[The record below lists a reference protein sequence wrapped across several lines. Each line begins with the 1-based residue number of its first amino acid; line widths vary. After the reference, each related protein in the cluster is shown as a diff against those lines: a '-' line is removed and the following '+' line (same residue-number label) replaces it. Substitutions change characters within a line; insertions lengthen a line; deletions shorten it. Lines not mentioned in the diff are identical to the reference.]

1 MKQET
6 CAMPGKK
13 AARAANFEVQPE
25 NGERQYPRIG
35 SIPGV
40 CGGKPCI
47 RGTRLPVWVLYQAK
61 LAGTSDAELLESYPF
76 ITTKDLKDAWRYV
89 EDHMLE
95 VKKTIDDNNM
105 W

>member
-1 MKQET
+1 
-6 CAMPGKK
+6 MPGKK
-13 AARAANFEVQPE
+13 AASAANFELQPK
-25 NGERQYPRIG
+25 NGERRYPRIG

-76 ITTKDLKDAWRYV
+76 ITANDLMNAWGYI
-89 EDHMLE
+89 EDHMAE
-95 VKKTIDDNNM
+95 IQKVIDQNRM